1 MNRLDGTRNTMN
13 KLMGL
18 ALSIQILILRQS
30 LVLFPYKANNLVW
43 REMVWLGGKSRY
55 GQCIIFETKLTDDE
69 SYVPKLFHCVA
80 RLETFRMYM
89 LRLLDQK

>member
-18 ALSIQILILRQS
+18 AIQILILRQS

-55 GQCIIFETKLTDDE
+55 GQ
-69 SYVPKLFHCVA
+69 
-80 RLETFRMYM
+80 
-89 LRLLDQK
+89 